1 MIDPVWWGRGLPGH
15 LRISA
20 SAPSECPWASCH
32 FHLGTAWRS
41 VIAASRESSLF
52 HHLQRLLVTNCTVFP
67 QPSLGWRW
75 SSFSTGLLNS
85 AMTFIHSLKQQTLRL
100 TKSIPKRV
108 FLVFPC
114 GLFLRTS
121 GQDYG
126 TGTEEQTQFCP
137 LNLQNAENKSSCR
150 EKPRALLAAPF
161 DTAWLRLW
169 IWLRPSAVH

>member
-1 MIDPVWWGRGLPGH
+1 MNGEPPSETIRKEECISNSHVKTCVNDRSSLMGPWPARTPPH
-15 LRISA
+15 LGFCS
-20 SAPSECPWASCH
+20 SECPWATCH

-41 VIAASRESSLF
+41 VVAASRESSLF
-52 HHLQRLLVTNCTVFP
+52 RHLQRLLVTNCTVLP

-114 GLFLRTS
+114 GLFPRTS

-137 LNLQNAENKSSCR
+137 LNL
-150 EKPRALLAAPF
+150 
-161 DTAWLRLW
+161 
-169 IWLRPSAVH
+169 